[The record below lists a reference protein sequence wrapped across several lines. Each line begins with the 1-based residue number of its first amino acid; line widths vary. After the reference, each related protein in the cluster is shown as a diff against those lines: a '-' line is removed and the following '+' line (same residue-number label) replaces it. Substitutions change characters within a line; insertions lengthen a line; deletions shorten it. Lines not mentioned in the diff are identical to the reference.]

1 MHPLVPV
8 VFADIGVPVK
18 VNDANI
24 AVDMWSQ
31 SPNVR
36 VPYRMIPTQDDGK
49 DTPFVKLADRCG
61 DLVKTLLN
69 VRRDHAHVSDINHG
83 ERFHQVD
90 A

>member
-8 VFADIGVPVK
+8 VLADIGVPVK

-36 VPYRMIPTQDDGK
+36 VPYRMIATKDDGK
-49 DTPFVKLADRCG
+49 DTSFVNIANRFG

-69 VRRDHAHVSDINHG
+69 VRRYHAHGSDINHG